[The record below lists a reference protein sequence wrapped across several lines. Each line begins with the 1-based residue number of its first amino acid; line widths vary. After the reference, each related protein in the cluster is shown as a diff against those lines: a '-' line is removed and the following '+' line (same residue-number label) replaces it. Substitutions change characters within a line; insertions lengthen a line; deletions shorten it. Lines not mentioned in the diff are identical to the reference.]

1 MVRRDDDDSEQRD
14 TVRERPQSPTSVRT
28 QELAEDPTN
37 RRSTRVEP
45 LAPGTMAG
53 RYVLL
58 SRLGAGG
65 AGFVYVGYDPELDR
79 KVAIKVL
86 RAVEGRDANA
96 EHARARLLRE
106 AQAMARLKHPNVLPV
121 YDVGTFEDADGSRVF
136 MAMELVESG
145 TLRKWLKD
153 SRHSRREILDVMTA
167 CGRGLA
173 AAHAAGLVH
182 RDFKPDNVLV
192 GSDGRVF
199 VTDFGLVRS
208 VGSSEDPHTGAP
220 PPSALTVPLTIAHAV
235 MGTPGYMSPE
245 QYAAEPIDERTD
257 QFSFCVTLCEALC
270 GHKIFGGR
278 TIEEAKTST
287 RIERANEAM
296 RDAKLPA
303 WLSRVIARGLARDRE
318 ARYPTMDALLAA
330 LAADP
335 AKRVRRTLVAAAA
348 LAVLGGGGLLAY
360 RLAERRNQ
368 QCDGAEARLAGIW
381 DPQVRERVHAA
392 FRRANLDA
400 MFEGIGGGL
409 DRYAADLVAQHR
421 DACLA
426 TRVRGDQ
433 PESVLALRMS
443 CLATREKELA
453 TLASLLADADRDV
466 AFRAAEAVAH
476 LTPVRSCGDIAGLTA
491 PVPPPADAGARRR
504 VDELRAKL
512 AQAKVLSNAVR
523 YKEARAIV
531 EEVLRDEPTVKY
543 GPLRAEALALLAD
556 LQREQD
562 GDMKASEQTLVSAVD
577 TAYSAHDDARVATT
591 ATDLAMLRGYWLG
604 EHEDGERWVRFARA
618 AIERIGGSD
627 ELEAERGRVEA
638 ELLIGEN
645 KGSAAV
651 DAAVPALKLAEALY
665 GPVSVQASTF
675 HATLGA
681 AESRAGHED
690 QARVH
695 YQAQHDIVVKLV
707 GPTHPLV
714 AMALNN
720 LGLDAEAQGQ
730 LDQAEAYYRESIT
743 LLETT
748 LGADHPRVAI
758 ALTNFG
764 ATLQAEH
771 KSAEA
776 LAAFQRALVIN
787 DHRFGPS
794 YVDSFD
800 ALLGEGKSLT
810 SLGRPNDA
818 LAPIEKALEIATSG
832 DPSDWSAADARF
844 ALAQAL
850 WDSGGDRKRARELAA
865 AARTGM
871 ATVSDATAQR
881 DLAEIDAWIAAHA
894 R

>member
-1 MVRRDDDDSEQRD
+1 MARSDDVDSEQRD
-14 TVRERPQSPTSVRT
+14 TVLERPHSPTSVRT
-28 QELAEDPTN
+28 EARDDDPTH
-37 RRSTRVEP
+37 RRRKPVEP
-45 LAPGTMAG
+45 LTPGTLAG

-86 RAVEGRDANA
+86 RAVDGRDANA

-145 TLRKWLKD
+145 TLRKWLKEAQ
-153 SRHSRREILDVMTA
+153 HSRREILDVMQA

-173 AAHAAGLVH
+173 AAHAQGFVH

-192 GSDGRVF
+192 GNDGRVF

-208 VGSSEDPHTGAP
+208 VGSGEDPQAVSLA
-220 PPSALTVPLTIAHAV
+220 PPSALTAPLTIAHAV
-235 MGTPGYMSPE
+235 MGTPGYMAPE
-245 QYAAEPIDERTD
+245 QYEAEPIDERTD

-270 GHKIFGGR
+270 GKKIFAGR
-278 TIEEAKTST
+278 TLDEAKTAT
-287 RIERANEAM
+287 NTERASTVM
-296 RDAKLPA
+296 REAKLPA
-303 WLSRVIARGLARDRE
+303 WLARVIARGLAHDRE
-318 ARYPTMDALLAA
+318 ARYPNMEALLAA

-335 AKRVRRTLVAAAA
+335 AKRVRRVAIAAAV
-348 LAVLGGGGLLAY
+348 LAVAGGGAFATY
-360 RLAERRNQ
+360 RLAQRHDR

-381 DPQVRERVHAA
+381 DARVRERVHAA
-392 FRRANLDA
+392 FRRANVDA
-400 MFEGIGGGL
+400 LFDNVASGL

-421 DACLA
+421 DACVA

-453 TLASLLADADRDV
+453 TLGSLLGDADRAV
-466 AFRAAEAVAH
+466 AYRAAEAVAN
-476 LTPVRSCGDIAGLTA
+476 LSPVRSCGDIAGLTA
-491 PVPPPADAGARRR
+491 PVPPPADATARRR
-504 VDELRAKL
+504 VDALRAKL
-512 AQAKVLSNAVR
+512 AQAKVLANAVR
-523 YKEARAIV
+523 YPDARVIV
-531 EEVLRDEPTVKY
+531 EDVLREEPSLKY

-562 GDMKASEQTLVSAVD
+562 GDMKASESTLVTAVD
-577 TAYSAHDDARVATT
+577 TAYAAHDDNRVATT

-604 EHEDGERWVRFARA
+604 EHEDGERWVQFARA

-627 ELEAERGRVEA
+627 ELEAERERVEA

-645 KGSAAV
+645 NGSAAV
-651 DAAVPALKLAEALY
+651 AAAVPAMKLAEKLY

-690 QARVH
+690 LAREH
-695 YQAQHDIVVKLV
+695 YQAQHDILVKLV
-707 GPTHPLV
+707 GANHPLV

-720 LGLDAEAQGQ
+720 LGLNAEAEGQ
-730 LDQAEAYYRESIT
+730 LAAAARYYRDSIT
-743 LLETT
+743 LFETT

-764 ATLQAEH
+764 ATLQGEH
-771 KSAEA
+771 KAAEA
-776 LAAFQRALVIN
+776 LAAFERALAIN
-787 DHRFGPS
+787 DKRFGPG

-800 ALLGEGKSLT
+800 ALLGKGKALT
-810 SLGRPNDA
+810 ALGRPKDA
-818 LAPIEKALEIATSG
+818 LPSIEQALTIATTG
-832 DPSDWSAADARF
+832 DPSEWSAADARF
-844 ALAQAL
+844 ALAEAL
-850 WDSGGDRKRARELAA
+850 WDSGGDRTRARALAA
-865 AARTGM
+865 EARKGM
-871 ATVSDATAQR
+871 TTVSDSTAQR
-881 DLAEIDAWIAAHA
+881 DLAEIDAWIAAH